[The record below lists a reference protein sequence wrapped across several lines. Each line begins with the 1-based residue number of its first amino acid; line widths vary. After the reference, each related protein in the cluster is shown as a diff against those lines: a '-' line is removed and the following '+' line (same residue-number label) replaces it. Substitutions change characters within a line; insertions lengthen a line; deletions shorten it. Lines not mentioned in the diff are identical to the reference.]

1 MEKSDSEDQKKSKPN
16 LQFFKPL
23 MGSADL
29 SGQPKKPWFQIFL
42 KPGFRIPWKIV
53 GIVAGVLILILI
65 LRSCWGG
72 KPHKT
77 SLAED
82 MKKQAKAAA
91 SAAVAVKA
99 FKVTRVNFEDPLQV
113 LGTVKGA
120 QQIKL
125 SFEIPGVVSAINYRE
140 GEKYEEGA
148 LLISLKQDDIL
159 LRLKR
164 AQAGWKKAEAEVS
177 IKKDELAEN
186 EKLLKMGAIPKS
198 TVDKKKNELD
208 ATQYES
214 EAQRLEMKAHEAML
228 EKSNL
233 YAPSSGMLGKLNIE
247 EGENISQ
254 NTLVGEHVNT
264 EFVYVEV
271 GIVERD
277 VSKVSLGQ
285 KAKVFIDAYPDKNF
299 EGVLENVSG
308 VISGSSRTANVK
320 IRIEN
325 PEGLLRPGMFARIR
339 ILLYSKA
346 NTIAIPAEAVQGK
359 EGDQFVYVI
368 DAKKNT
374 VKKTP
379 ITVGYTRPDYLQIDA
394 GLQENDLIAMSGFEN
409 LEDGKAIKLLDTQ
422 QAEL

>member
-1 MEKSDSEDQKKSKPN
+1 MDNPNLNSDSQNPEP
-16 LQFFKPL
+16 
-23 MGSADL
+23 A
-29 SGQPKKPWFQIFL
+29 KKPTLAFRPPEPSSDGV
-42 KPGFRIPWKIV
+42 KKGFRIPWKWIILAV
-53 GIVAGVLILILI
+53 VAVLLFVIAKNVLTPKKK
-65 LRSCWGG
+65 G
-72 KPHKT
+72 
-77 SLAED
+77 SLAD
-82 MKKQAKAAA
+82 DVKKQQEAA
-91 SAAVAVKA
+91 SQAAVAIKG
-99 FKVTRVNFEDPLQV
+99 FKVTRVNYEDPLQV

-120 QQIKL
+120 QEIKL
-125 SFEIPGVVSAINYRE
+125 SYEIPGVVSAINYRT

-164 AQAGWKKAEAEVS
+164 AQAAWKKAESEVA
-177 IKKDELAEN
+177 IKKDELEEQ
-186 EKLLKMGAIPKS
+186 EKLLAMGAIPKS
-198 TVDKKKNELD
+198 TLDKKRNELD

-254 NTLVGEHVNT
+254 NTLVGEHINT
-264 EFVYVEV
+264 EYVFIEV
-271 GIVERD
+271 GVVEKD
-277 VSKVSLGQ
+277 LNKVSLGQ

-299 EGVLENVSG
+299 EGVVENVAG
-308 VISGSSRTANVK
+308 VISGSSRTATVK
-320 IRIEN
+320 VRIEN

-346 NTIAIPAEAVQGK
+346 NTLAIPAEAVQGK
-359 EGDQFVYVI
+359 EGDQFVFLV
-368 DAKKNT
+368 DAEQNIA
-374 VKKTP
+374 KKTP
-379 ITVGYTRPDYLQIDA
+379 ITVGYTRPDYVQIDA
-394 GLQENDLIAMSGFEN
+394 GLQENDVIAMSGFEN

>member
-1 MEKSDSEDQKKSKPN
+1 MDNPN
-16 LQFFKPL
+16 LNNDSQSP
-23 MGSADL
+23 SE
-29 SGQPKKPWFQIFL
+29 PVKKPVVAFRPPEPSPSDKKKGFPVPVKWIVLAVVALVLFL
-42 KPGFRIPWKIV
+42 VAKNILNSTKKKP
-53 GIVAGVLILILI
+53 
-65 LRSCWGG
+65 
-72 KPHKT
+72 
-77 SLAED
+77 SLSDEV
-82 MKKQAKAAA
+82 KQQQQAA
-91 SAAVAVKA
+91 SQAAIAVKG
-99 FKVTRVNFEDPLQV
+99 FKVTRVNYEDPLQV

-120 QQIKL
+120 QEIKL
-125 SFEIPGVVSAINYRE
+125 SYEIPGVVSAINYRT

-159 LRLKR
+159 LRLRR
-164 AQAGWKKAEAEVS
+164 AQAAWKKAESEVA
-177 IKKDELAEN
+177 IKKDELVEN
-186 EKLLKMGAIPKS
+186 EKLFGMGAIPKS
-198 TVDKKKNELD
+198 TVDKKRNELD

-254 NTLVGEHVNT
+254 NTLVGEHINT
-264 EFVYVEV
+264 EYVFVEV
-271 GIVERD
+271 GIVEKD
-277 VSKVSLGQ
+277 LSKVSLGQ

-299 EGVLENVSG
+299 EGVVENVAG
-308 VISGSSRTANVK
+308 VISGSSRTATVK

-346 NTIAIPAEAVQGK
+346 NTLAVPAEAVQGK
-359 EGDQFVYVI
+359 EGDQFVYLI
-368 DAKKNT
+368 DSEQSL

-379 ITVGYTRPDYLQIDA
+379 ITVGYTRPDYVQIDA
-394 GLQENDLIAMSGFEN
+394 GLQENDVIAMSGFES
-409 LEDGKAIKLLDTQ
+409 LEDGKTIKLLDTQ